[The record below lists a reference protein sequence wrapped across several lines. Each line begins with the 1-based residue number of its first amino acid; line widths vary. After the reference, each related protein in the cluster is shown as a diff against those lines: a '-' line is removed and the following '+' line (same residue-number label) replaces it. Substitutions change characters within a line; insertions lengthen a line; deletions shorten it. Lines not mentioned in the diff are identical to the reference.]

1 MVGGCRRLHNVEL
14 HNLYTCSTHG
24 RDVRTKFWLENL
36 NGRDQLKKL
45 RVERIILKWMLGKQG
60 GRFVLD
66 ASELG

>member
-1 MVGGCRRLHNVEL
+1 
-14 HNLYTCSTHG
+14 
-24 RDVRTKFWLENL
+24 
-36 NGRDQLKKL
+36 LKKL